1 MDLEPL
7 HPIQIERFRAMT
19 PVEKFNIARGLL
31 HTARQVRRAGI
42 GLAHPDWTPEEV
54 ERELARETTRGRT

>member
-7 HPIQIERFRAMT
+7 HPIQIERLRTMT
-19 PVEKFNIARGLL
+19 PVEKFEIAHGLL
-31 HTARQVRRAGI
+31 ITARQTRRAGI
-42 GLAHPDWTPEEV
+42 GLAHPDWTPEEI